1 MQCKTIKYLI
11 HAKIVFQSET
21 LHPVALPK
29 RCNITLFNRTY
40 TPPNQNTINKKQQL
54 LHFRSQYARI
64 NTRLF
69 SFVCT
74 GPILWNRL
82 PNTLKN
88 TYTLAS
94 FKRNLKRHLN
104 ASSLVG

>member
-1 MQCKTIKYLI
+1 MEMIKQNELKISMKNGVLHNNFNDSREDLEMGLTCMSTRPAITISLVIEANY
-11 HAKIVFQSET
+11 
-21 LHPVALPK
+21 
-29 RCNITLFNRTY
+29 
-40 TPPNQNTINKKQQL
+40 
-54 LHFRSQYARI
+54 RSQYARI

-74 GPILWNRL
+74 RPILWNRL

-94 FKRNLKRHLN
+94 FKRNLKNILIN